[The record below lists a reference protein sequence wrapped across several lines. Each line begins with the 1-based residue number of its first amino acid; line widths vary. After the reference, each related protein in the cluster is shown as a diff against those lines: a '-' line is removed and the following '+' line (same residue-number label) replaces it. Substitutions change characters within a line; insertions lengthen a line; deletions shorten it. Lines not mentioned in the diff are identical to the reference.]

1 MEFFFFFLKSEN
13 RFGHPIWGLLDQN
26 WPQHYI
32 VIELSIEIT
41 FREGILAIWVEEL
54 KNMLGL
60 SSGHSAF

>member
-13 RFGHPIWGLLDQN
+13 RFGHQIWGLLDQN